1 MESLTRLAVR
11 RPVAVIVV
19 ALAVVLIGQVAWR
32 QLPIDLLPD
41 LQSPTVLVS
50 VRSGDRPPL
59 EMERLFGEQVE
70 QRLFT
75 VAGIRAVEEVART
88 GRLVTR
94 VTFEWGSDM
103 DLAVVEVQKVLGP
116 IEADPE
122 VDEVVVRRFDP
133 RQLPVLAMGL
143 VAPSGR
149 PDLAELKRVAR
160 RQLAPTLEQL
170 DGVAQVR
177 VIGGRDREVQVRLD
191 RQRLEAF
198 GVTVREVESRLQA
211 ANLDVNAGTLEEG
224 DRVYLVRGV
233 ARFTSPDDV
242 GRVVVRFV
250 GDEAGRRVP
259 LRVADLADVVL
270 ADAEIESL
278 VLVDGLEGVGLEVY
292 KEAGAN
298 TVRVSRSV
306 REALADIGVDLP
318 DVEVRLVGDEAAL
331 VEGAIADV
339 KGAALI
345 GIALAVLVLVIF
357 LRSVGPTL
365 VVATA
370 VPVSLLAS
378 VLAMSFAGR
387 SLNLMT
393 LGGLAL
399 GAGMLV
405 DNAIVVVESIFRRR
419 AEGDDPAGAAAS
431 GTARVAGAIVA
442 STLTT
447 CVVFLPVLFV
457 RGLAARLVSGL
468 AFTVVASLLASLVVA
483 IFLIPALAAWLLPRG
498 RFTMK
503 PGETGGLDPG
513 RRGIERLVGRLLERP
528 VTVVMAALVAVVL
541 ALLGLANL
549 GTELLP
555 PTDPQ
560 QISLRLV
567 GPPGQRVESSARM
580 AETVEAIVRE
590 AAGEDVEAVLT
601 EVGRIPED
609 DRFIREEQ
617 SEENTARL
625 RIRLAAEGRSAAEVI
640 RRVAP
645 AVAELRGVQIAWDVG
660 ASALARALGT
670 GGAPLQAEIVGRSL
684 GDLRQGADIVREAL
698 EAMPELW
705 NVRSSFEGGPP
716 ELRVVLKRATADGL
730 GVRLED
736 VAAVLEAV
744 LDGRRATVMTMGDEE
759 RDVRLLLP
767 DVRLA
772 ELESVPLTTPT
783 GARVTVGEVAR
794 FEPTQGAREIFRR
807 DQRRVARVTARP
819 ADGVAYPQ
827 ARDAAAEALAAA
839 DIGPGLR
846 VRLVGE
852 EEERVRTFGELRWAG
867 LLAVVL
873 VVMVLAG
880 SFESLCHPVT
890 VLSAIPLSLIGV
902 AAVLV
907 PVGHPLGVM
916 SVLGLIVLAGIAVND
931 AILLVDAVRRLHG
944 DGMDLKAALARAASE
959 RLRPIVMT
967 TATTV
972 LALAP
977 LAVSVGEAA
986 ALRAPLALTLIGGL
1000 VASTFASLL
1009 VVPCL
1014 YLLVER
1020 KGR

>member
-11 RPVAVIVV
+11 RPVAVVVV

-75 VAGIRAVEEVART
+75 VSGIKAVEQVART

-94 VTFEWGSDM
+94 VTFDWGSNM
-103 DLAVVEVQKVLGP
+103 DLAVVEVQKVLGS

-122 VDEVVVRRFDP
+122 VEEVVVRRFDP
-133 RQLPVLAMGL
+133 RQLPVLALGL
-143 VAPSGR
+143 SAPSGR

-160 RQLAPTLEQL
+160 RQLAPALEQL
-170 DGVAQVR
+170 HGVAQVR

-191 RQRLEAF
+191 RHRMEAF
-198 GVTVREVESRLQA
+198 GVTVREVESRLQS
-211 ANLDVNAGTLEEG
+211 ANLDVNAGTLEER
-224 DRVYLVRGV
+224 DRVYLVRGL
-233 ARFTSPDDV
+233 ARFTNPNDV
-242 GRVVVRFV
+242 GNVVVRFV
-250 GDEAGRRVP
+250 KDSTGGQVP
-259 LRVADLADVVL
+259 LRVSDLAEVIL

-278 VLVDGLEGVGLEVY
+278 VRVDGLEGVGLEVY

-298 TVRVSRSV
+298 TVNVSRSV
-306 REALADIGVDLP
+306 RESLANIGADLP
-318 DVEVRLVGDEAAL
+318 GVEVRLVGDEAAL
-331 VEGAIADV
+331 VEGAISDV
-339 KGAALI
+339 KNAALI
-345 GIALAVLVLVIF
+345 GIALAVLVLVLF
-357 LRSVGPTL
+357 LRSAGPTL

-378 VLAMSFAGR
+378 VLLMTFAGR

-419 AEGDDPAGAAAS
+419 AEGDDPATAAAT
-431 GTARVAGAIVA
+431 GTARVAGAIAA

-483 IFLIPALAAWLLPRG
+483 VFLIPALAGWLLPRG
-498 RFTMK
+498 RFSAV
-503 PGETGGLDPG
+503 DPG
-513 RRGIERLVGRLLERP
+513 RQGIERLVGGLLNRP
-528 VTVVMAALVAVVL
+528 VTVVMLSVVCVIVALF
-541 ALLGLANL
+541 GLANL

-567 GPPGQRVESSARM
+567 GPPGQRVENSARM
-580 AETVEAIVRE
+580 AETVEAIIRE
-590 AAGEDVEAVLT
+590 AAGEDVEAVLA
-601 EVGRIPED
+601 EVGRLPED

-625 RIRLAAEGRSAAEVI
+625 RIRLAAEGRSAAEVM
-640 RRVAP
+640 RRAAP
-645 AVAELRGVQIAWDVG
+645 AVAELQGVQVSWDVG

-684 GDLRQGADIVREAL
+684 VDLREGADIVTEAL
-698 EAMPELW
+698 KTKPELW
-705 NVRSSFEGGPP
+705 AIRSSFEGGPP

-736 VAAVLEAV
+736 IAAVLEAV

-759 RDVRLLLP
+759 RDVRILLP
-767 DVRLA
+767 NVRLS
-772 ELESVPLTTPT
+772 ELQNVPLTTSS

-807 DQRRVARVTARP
+807 DQRRVALVTARP
-819 ADGVAYPQ
+819 ANGVAYPK
-827 ARDAAAEALAAA
+827 ARDAAAEALSQA
-839 DIGPGLR
+839 DIGPGLS

-852 EEERVRTFGELRWAG
+852 EQERVQTYGELRWAG
-867 LLAVVL
+867 LLAIVL

-880 SFESLCHPVT
+880 SFESLRHPVT

-902 AAVLV
+902 AAVMV
-907 PVGHPLGVM
+907 PVGRPLGVM

-931 AILLVDAVRRLHG
+931 AILLVDTARRLHV
-944 DGMDLKAALARAASE
+944 DGMKLKAALARAASL
-959 RLRPIVMT
+959 RLRPILMT

-977 LAVSVGEAA
+977 LAVNFGEAA

-1000 VASTFASLL
+1000 LASTVASLL

-1014 YLLVER
+1014 YLLME
-1020 KGR
+1020 GGE

>member
-1 MESLTRLAVR
+1 MERLTRLAVR
-11 RPVAVIVV
+11 RPVAVVVV

-59 EMERLFGEQVE
+59 EMERLFGEQIE

-75 VAGIRAVEEVART
+75 VSGIRAVEQVARA
-88 GRLVTR
+88 GRLITR

-116 IEADPE
+116 IGADPQ

-133 RQLPVLAMGL
+133 RQLPVLSMGL
-143 VAPSGR
+143 VAPSGQ
-149 PDLAELKRVAR
+149 PDLAELKRVAK

-177 VIGGRDREVQVRLD
+177 VIGGRDREVRVRLD
-191 RQRLEAF
+191 RLRLEAF
-198 GVTVREVESRLQA
+198 GVTLREVESRLQA

-224 DRVYLVRGV
+224 DRVYLVRGM
-233 ARFTSPDDV
+233 ARFTRPEDV
-242 GRVVVRFV
+242 AAVVVRFV
-250 GDEAGRRVP
+250 ADDMGRRLP
-259 LRVADLADVVL
+259 LRVADLAEVVL
-270 ADAEIESL
+270 ADAEIKGL
-278 VLVDGLEGVGLEVY
+278 VLVDGVEGVGLEVY

-298 TVRVSRSV
+298 TVTVSRAV
-306 REALADIGVDLP
+306 REALRNVGTDLP
-318 DVEVRLVGDEAAL
+318 GVEVRLVGDEAAL

-339 KGAALI
+339 KNAAII
-345 GIALAVLVLVIF
+345 GIVLAVLVLVVF
-357 LRSVGPTL
+357 LRAAGPTL
-365 VVATA
+365 IVATA

-378 VLAMSFAGR
+378 VLLMSLAGR

-419 AEGDDPAGAAAS
+419 AAGDDAADAAAVGAA
-431 GTARVAGAIVA
+431 RVTGAIVA

-447 CVVFLPVLFV
+447 CVVFLPILFV

-468 AFTVVASLLASLVVA
+468 AFTVVASLLMSLVVA
-483 IFLIPALAAWLLPRG
+483 VFLIPALSGFLLPR
-498 RFTMK
+498 RQLK
-503 PGETGGLDPG
+503 ALDPG
-513 RRGIERLVGRLLERP
+513 SKTVERLVGRLLQRP
-528 VTVVMAALVAVVL
+528 GWVVL
-541 ALLGLANL
+541 AALGAVALALVGLGNL
-549 GTELLP
+549 GSELLP

-567 GPPGQRVESSARM
+567 GPPGQRVEISARM

-590 AAGEDVEAVLT
+590 AAGGDVEAVLT
-601 EVGRIPED
+601 EVGRTPED

-617 SEENTARL
+617 ALENAARL
-625 RIRLAAEGRSAAEVI
+625 RIRLAADGRSAAEVI
-640 RRVAP
+640 RRAAP
-645 AVAELRGVQIAWDVG
+645 AVASLNGVQVNWDVG

-684 GDLRQGADIVREAL
+684 GDLRLGAEAVRAAL
-698 EAMPELW
+698 AERPELW
-705 NVRSSFEGGPP
+705 NVQSSFEGGPT
-716 ELRVVLKRATADGL
+716 EVRVILKRATADGL
-730 GVRLED
+730 GIGLDD

-744 LDGRRATVMTMGDEE
+744 LDGRLATVMTMGDEE
-759 RDVRLLLP
+759 VNVRLLLP
-767 DVRLA
+767 EVRLA
-772 ELESVPLTTPT
+772 ELESVGLTAAS
-783 GARVTVGEVAR
+783 GLKITVGEVAR
-794 FEPTQGAREIFRR
+794 FEPTRGAREIFRR
-807 DQRRVARVTARP
+807 DQRRVARVIARP

-852 EEERVRTFGELRWAG
+852 EQERIRTFSELRWAG
-867 LLAVVL
+867 LLAIVL

-880 SFESLCHPVT
+880 AFESLRHPLT
-890 VLSAIPLSLIGV
+890 VLSVVPLSLVGV
-902 AAVLV
+902 AVVLA
-907 PVGHPLGVM
+907 PIGRPLGVM
-916 SVLGLIVLAGIAVND
+916 AVLGLIVLAGIAVND
-931 AILLVDAVRRLHG
+931 AILLVDSARRLHAG
-944 DGMDLKAALARAASE
+944 GMALKAALARAASE

-967 TATTV
+967 TLTTV

-977 LAVSVGEAA
+977 LAVNFGEAA

-1000 VASTFASLL
+1000 VASTLASLL
-1009 VVPCL
+1009 VVPCV
-1014 YLLVER
+1014 YVLVER
-1020 KGR
+1020 D

>member
-1 MESLTRLAVR
+1 MEGLTRLAVR
-11 RPVAVIVV
+11 RPVAVVVV

-75 VAGIRAVEEVART
+75 VTGIRAVEQVARA

-94 VTFEWGSDM
+94 VTFEWGSNM
-103 DLAVVEVQKVLGP
+103 DLAVVEVQKVLGSV
-116 IEADPE
+116 EADPE
-122 VDEVVVRRFDP
+122 VDELVVRRFDP
-133 RQLPVLAMGL
+133 RQLPVLALGL
-143 VAPSGR
+143 VAPSGQ

-191 RQRLEAF
+191 RHRLEAF
-198 GVTVREVESRLQA
+198 GVTLREVESRLQA

-224 DRVYLVRGV
+224 DRVYLVRGL
-233 ARFTSPDDV
+233 ARFTGTDDV

-250 GDEAGRRVP
+250 GDAVGRRVP
-259 LRVADLADVVL
+259 LRVADLAEVVL

-278 VLVDGLEGVGLEVY
+278 VLVDGLEGVGLEIY

-298 TVRVSRSV
+298 TVKVSRSV
-306 REALADIGVDLP
+306 REALADIGADLP
-318 DVEVRLVGDEAAL
+318 GIEVRLVGDEAAL

-345 GIALAVLVLVIF
+345 GIVLAVLVLVIF
-357 LRSVGPTL
+357 LRSAGPTL

-378 VLAMSFAGR
+378 VLFMSFAGH

-419 AEGDDPAGAAAS
+419 AEGDDAATAAAS
-431 GTARVAGAIVA
+431 GTARVAGAIAA

-447 CVVFLPVLFV
+447 CVVFLPILCV

-468 AFTVVASLLASLVVA
+468 AFTVVASPLASLVVA
-483 IFLIPALAAWLLPRG
+483 VFLIPALAGWLLPRG
-498 RFTMK
+498 QFK
-503 PGETGGLDPG
+503 ALDPG
-513 RRGIERLVGRLLERP
+513 RRRIERLVGRLLERP
-528 VTVVMAALVAVVL
+528 GLVVMAALVAVTL
-541 ALLGLANL
+541 ALGGLASL
-549 GTELLP
+549 GSELLP

-567 GPPGQRVESSARM
+567 GLPGQRVSSSARM

-590 AAGEDVEAVLT
+590 AAGDDVEAVLA
-601 EVGRIPED
+601 EVGRTPED

-617 SEENTARL
+617 AEENTARL
-625 RIRLAAEGRSAAEVI
+625 RIRLAADGRSAAEVI
-640 RRVAP
+640 RRAAP
-645 AVAELRGVQIAWDVG
+645 AVAELRGVQVNWDVG

-684 GDLRQGADIVREAL
+684 SDLRQGAEVVRKAL
-698 EAMPELW
+698 EARPELW

-767 DVRLA
+767 DVRL
-772 ELESVPLTTPT
+772 EQLESITLTTPT
-783 GARVTVGEVAR
+783 GVRVTVGEVAR
-794 FEPTQGAREIFRR
+794 FELTQGAREIFRR

-827 ARDAAAEALAAA
+827 ARDAAAEALGAA
-839 DIGPGLR
+839 DVGPGLS

-852 EEERVRTFGELRWAG
+852 EQERIRTFDELRWAG
-867 LLAVVL
+867 LLAVLL

-880 SFESLCHPVT
+880 SFESLRHPIT
-890 VLSAIPLSLIGV
+890 VLSAVPLSLVGV

-907 PVGHPLGVM
+907 PVGRPLGVM
-916 SVLGLIVLAGIAVND
+916 SILGLIVLAGIAVND
-931 AILLVDAVRRLHG
+931 AILLVDAARRLHG
-944 DGMDLKAALARAASE
+944 GGMALKAALARAASE

-977 LAVSVGEAA
+977 LAVTVGEAA

-1000 VASTFASLL
+1000 LASTVASLF

-1014 YLLVER
+1014 YLLVEG
-1020 KGR
+1020 KE

>member
-11 RPVAVIVV
+11 RPVAVVVV
-19 ALAVVLIGQVAWR
+19 ALAIVLIGQVAWR

-41 LQSPTVLVS
+41 LQSPTILVS

-75 VAGIRAVEEVART
+75 VAGIRAVEQVART

-103 DLAVVEVQKVLGP
+103 DLAVVEVQKVLGS

-122 VDEVVVRRFDP
+122 VGELIVRRFDP
-133 RQLPVLAMGL
+133 RQLPVLALGL

-149 PDLAELKRVAR
+149 PDLAELKRIAR

-170 DGVAQVR
+170 EGVAQVR

-191 RQRLEAF
+191 RHRLDAF
-198 GVTVREVESRLQA
+198 GVTLQEVESRLQA
-211 ANLDVNAGTLEEG
+211 ANLDINAGTLEEG
-224 DRVYLVRGV
+224 DRVFLVRGL
-233 ARFTSPDDV
+233 ARFTNPDDV
-242 GRVVVRFV
+242 GEVVVRFV
-250 GDEAGRRVP
+250 GDAAGRMVP
-259 LRVADLADVVL
+259 LRVSDLADVVL

-278 VLVDGLEGVGLEVY
+278 VLLDGLEGVGLEVY

-298 TVRVSRSV
+298 TVRVSQSV
-306 REALADIGVDLP
+306 RASLADIGADLP
-318 DVEVRLVGDEAAL
+318 GIEVRLVGDEAAL

-345 GIALAVLVLVIF
+345 GIALAVLVLVVF
-357 LRSVGPTL
+357 LRSLGPTL

-378 VLAMSFAGR
+378 VLVMSVAGR

-419 AEGDDPAGAAAS
+419 AEGDDPATAAAS
-431 GTARVAGAIVA
+431 GTARVVGAIMA

-483 IFLIPALAAWLLPRG
+483 VFLIPALASWLLPKG
-498 RFTMK
+498 RFK
-503 PGETGGLDPG
+503 ALDPG
-513 RRGIERLVGRLLERP
+513 RPGIERLVGSLLDRP
-528 VTVVMAALVAVVL
+528 GTVVAVALAAVVL
-541 ALLGLANL
+541 SLFGLSGL

-555 PTDPQ
+555 PADPQ
-560 QISLRLV
+560 QINLRLV
-567 GPPGQRVESSARM
+567 GPPGQRVSSSARM
-580 AETVEAIVRE
+580 VETVEAIIRK
-590 AAGEDVEAVLT
+590 AGGDDIEAVLA

-617 SEENTARL
+617 AEENTARL

-640 RRVAP
+640 RMVAP
-645 AVAELRGVQIAWDVG
+645 AVADLNGVQVNWDVG

-670 GGAPLQAEIVGRSL
+670 GGAPLQVEIVGRSL
-684 GDLRQGADIVREAL
+684 GDLRLGADAVGRAL
-698 EAMPELW
+698 ASKPELW

-716 ELRVVLKRATADGL
+716 ELRVVLKRVTADGL

-736 VAAVLEAV
+736 VAAALEAV
-744 LDGRRATVMTMGDEE
+744 LDGREATVMTMGDEE

-767 DVRLA
+767 DVRLDQ
-772 ELESVPLTTPT
+772 LEGVVLTTSR
-783 GARVTVGEVAR
+783 GVRVTVGEVAR

-807 DQRRVARVTARP
+807 DQRRVARITARP
-819 ADGVAYPQ
+819 ADGVAYPD
-827 ARDAAAEALAAA
+827 ARDAAAQAVASA
-839 DIGPGLR
+839 DVGPGLS

-852 EEERVRTFGELRWAG
+852 EEERIRTFGELRWAG
-867 LLAVVL
+867 ILALIL

-880 SFESLCHPVT
+880 AFESLRHPVT
-890 VLSAIPLSLIGV
+890 VLFAVPLSLVGV

-907 PVGHPLGVM
+907 PAGRPLGVM

-931 AILLVDAVRRLHG
+931 AILLVDAARRLRG
-944 DGMDLKAALARAASE
+944 GGMALKAALAQAAAE
-959 RLRPIVMT
+959 RLRPILMT

-972 LALAP
+972 LALVP
-977 LAVSVGEAA
+977 LAVSFGQAA

-1000 VASTFASLL
+1000 VASTVASLL

-1014 YLLVER
+1014 YLLLE
-1020 KGR
+1020 KKES